1 VTRQFDDHNSIMTQ
15 SMDMNFSFCELNIL
29 FNDLPYLNRA
39 LWILVWALDRPGLV
53 SFGFYNIVTDFP
65 LDIINFFI
73 CYALSGRAWDLISE
87 NKVGTP

>member
-1 VTRQFDDHNSIMTQ
+1 
-15 SMDMNFSFCELNIL
+15 
-29 FNDLPYLNRA
+29 
-39 LWILVWALDRPGLV
+39 VWALDRPGLV

-65 LDIINFFI
+65 LDIINFLI